1 MYSFKIFTFVLIMS
15 LFFASLN
22 SGSNGNCYYVG
33 NKQEAVLVDAGISCR
48 ETEIRMARLGLSLKS
63 VKGIFVTHEHF
74 DHVRGISVLS
84 KKYQIPVYITN
95 PTLQQARL
103 RIKPHLIARL
113 KAYEPVS
120 LGGLRIT
127 AFPKLHDAVDP
138 LSMIVDDGTNK
149 VGVFTDIGFSC
160 EHVIKHFA
168 QCHAAFL
175 ESNYDEQMLEVGPY
189 PLPLKNRIRG
199 GKGHIS
205 NRQAANLF
213 KLHRP
218 EYMSH
223 LILAHLSEHNNS
235 QALVQNLFNSIAG
248 QTQMIVATRY
258 RETELFCVD
267 GGVKNSKRAAY
278 KEEQL
283 SLF

>member
-1 MYSFKIFTFVLIMS
+1 
-15 LFFASLN
+15 
-22 SGSNGNCYYVG
+22 
-33 NKQEAVLVDAGISCR
+33 
-48 ETEIRMARLGLSLKS
+48 
-63 VKGIFVTHEHF
+63 
-74 DHVRGISVLS
+74 
-84 KKYQIPVYITN
+84 
-95 PTLQQARL
+95 
-103 RIKPHLIARL
+103 
-113 KAYEPVS
+113 
-120 LGGLRIT
+120 
-127 AFPKLHDAVDP
+127 
-138 LSMIVDDGTNK
+138 MIVEDGINK

-175 ESNYDEQMLEVGPY
+175 ESNYDEHMLEVGPY
-189 PLPLKNRIRG
+189 PVPLKNRIRG

-218 EYMSH
+218 GFMSH
-223 LILAHLSEHNNS
+223 LILSHLSEHNNS

-258 RETELFCVD
+258 RETELFCID
-267 GGVKNSKRAAY
+267 SSVKNSKSITY
-278 KEEQL
+278 FKQEQL